1 MESREIRDLFTLV
14 EAADEDIDRVIEIVQ
29 DRGGFDYANERA
41 DLYAGRAWEAL
52 GSLPEDPAVD
62 ALKDAVAYAVG
73 RDRCCRRF
81 VFDKAC

>member
-1 MESREIRDLFTLV
+1 L
-14 EAADEDIDRVIEIVQ
+14 
-29 DRGGFDYANERA
+29 DYANERA

-73 RDRCCRRF
+73 RDR
-81 VFDKAC
+81 